1 MQVYSDPILII
12 KLMLDFCCF
21 LVSMFCSI
29 FSIDDQHKN
38 DAFLENVVATN
49 SMVPVSLTINECLF
63 PIIHRKCTH
72 VSVERDIL
80 HFVWL
85 SFHRLALCWWS
96 QSSATTNWR
105 PTLSTYRFMLCA
117 MCQLLPVPMTLCN

>member
-1 MQVYSDPILII
+1 
-12 KLMLDFCCF
+12 
-21 LVSMFCSI
+21 MFCSI

-49 SMVPVSLTINECLF
+49 SMVPVSLTINDCLF

-80 HFVWL
+80 HFVCCL
-85 SFHRLALCWWS
+85 FVGLFFVGGVNQVQL
-96 QSSATTNWR
+96 
-105 PTLSTYRFMLCA
+105 PTGDPL
-117 MCQLLPVPMTLCN
+117 